1 MLESTVDLLNDL
13 FLITMILL
21 AVVCV
26 VGSIVAALCAV
37 NRGIATSEGIQ
48 GNFLDDMGSQ
58 PGGLLETKAIGDKV
72 AQSQLE
78 VSAPENLKSSVSPKT
93 PTFGAMPIGTYR
105 S

>member
-13 FLITMILL
+13 FLIAMILL
-21 AVVCV
+21 TVVCV

-37 NRGIATSEGIQ
+37 NQGIATSEGIQ
-48 GNFLDDMGSQ
+48 RSFLNDMGSR
-58 PGGLLETKAIGDKV
+58 PGGLLETKAIVNKA

-78 VSAPENLKSSVSPKT
+78 VSAPEDLKSRVSPKT
-93 PTFGAMPIGTYR
+93 PTVGAMPIGTYR

>member
-13 FLITMILL
+13 FLVSMILL
-21 AVVCV
+21 TVVCV

-37 NRGIATSEGIQ
+37 NRETATSEGIQ
-48 GNFLDDMGSQ
+48 GNFLDDMGRQSE
-58 PGGLLETKAIGDKV
+58 GLLETKAIVDKA

-78 VSAPENLKSSVSPKT
+78 VPAPDDFKSRESPQT
-93 PTFGAMPIGTYR
+93 PFVGAMPIGTYR